1 MTQIRSGIRRQHVFA
16 PLVSSDE
23 GCTTAHRERFTC
35 TVPSLCAAVRDR
47 PDHPPHR
54 RSSLLSF
61 VQMRCRVC
69 LVLALALL
77 ALVAAFVTAELH
89 AVRIVESLAA
99 AAEDGAD
106 FDGDSS
112 HIVFVEDGAVA
123 DSVSAAGAKAGV
135 DLSQDPSGHSPFRVR
150 HEEIDGMT
158 QAELEAQVDGG
169 IAQHH
174 TTLLEHKQAAAAPAP
189 HSIDIA
195 LTRSMATPQTVE
207 AVMLEVRSRQAAA
220 SDNHLSFI
228 EMGEGAGDSQEE
240 MELDAQIEADAAEQ
254 HDAYASSDLDD
265 ADVSALE
272 IRSRDV
278 PLYQE
283 VLKEKHL
290 ATYYGTLRIG
300 DTLFRVLFDT
310 GSCEL
315 WIPSDK
321 CSTARCNRHKRFP
334 EDVVLAS
341 LGSTATATAATTPIA
356 SAASPSSP
364 AAAHKKAPSFFGK
377 TRMNIEYIS
386 GKVSGPMVVADV
398 GVGGLVVPNQILG
411 LAHRLDIE
419 LLDEVVWDGI
429 VGLAFPSRALVTK
442 GVTPLFDNIISQGLL
457 TRATPKLA
465 NQFAYYID
473 DTQGQMTFGGVNC
486 AFVVKQSQPLISA
499 EAQKAA
505 EDACKNSFSF
515 VPVTRKTY
523 WTLTLD
529 DVSLSYP
536 LGVPVPAGQKLSGN
550 CGRYGCR
557 AIIDTGTYLVYTSKF
572 FQTPAA
578 WGSFSHC
585 GHTSALPN
593 ITFTFRTDGVRDRI
607 PGTLAADSGRTVS
620 LTLEPR
626 EYVLKF
632 DNSRSKED
640 CVVGISP
647 DKDAVF
653 TLGQVFLRSYYALFD
668 RDENRIG
675 FSKIHRQGHE
685 AVNARPSKPV
695 PAHVASGVNEG
706 L

>member
-1 MTQIRSGIRRQHVFA
+1 MLPACVSGVWGTALGSPCAAAHPCAIVTAGNSGPAGPAAYRS
-16 PLVSSDE
+16 L
-23 GCTTAHRERFTC
+23 RF
-35 TVPSLCAAVRDR
+35 VSLC
-47 PDHPPHR
+47 
-54 RSSLLSF
+54 ST
-61 VQMRCRVC
+61 QMRSRVC
-69 LVLALALL
+69 LVLSLAVLALA
-77 ALVAAFVTAELH
+77 AVFVVGELQ
-89 AVRIVESLAA
+89 AVRIVSSASAA
-99 AAEDGAD
+99 SEEGAD
-106 FDGDSS
+106 FDFDSS

-123 DSVSAAGAKAGV
+123 DSVSVAASAAAASAQV

-150 HEEIDGMT
+150 RESLDGLT
-158 QAELEAQVDGG
+158 QSELEAKADGG
-169 IAQHH
+169 LGAHH
-174 TTLLEHKQAAAAPAP
+174 TTLLEHHQASATPAP
-189 HSIDIA
+189 HSIDIS

-207 AVMLEVRSRQAAA
+207 AVMLEVRSRQAMA
-220 SDNHLSFI
+220 SEDHFSFI
-228 EMGEGAGDSQEE
+228 QMGEGAGESQEE
-240 MELDAQIEADAAEQ
+240 MELDAQIEADAADQ
-254 HDAYASSDLDD
+254 HDAYATSDADD
-265 ADVSALE
+265 AVSALE

-341 LGSTATATAATTPIA
+341 LGSSATATPL
-356 SAASPSSP
+356 SASP
-364 AAAHKKAPSFFGK
+364 AAKSKKSPSFFGQ

-398 GVGGLVVPNQILG
+398 GVGGLTVPNQILG

-429 VGLAFPSRALVTK
+429 VGMAFPSRALVTK
-442 GVTPLFDNIISQGLL
+442 GVTPLFDNIIAQKIL
-457 TRATPKLA
+457 TNATPRLA

-486 AFVVKQSQPLISA
+486 AYVVQQSQSLSDA
-499 EAQKAA
+499 AAQKAA
-505 EDACKNSFSF
+505 EEACKNSFSF

-536 LGVPVPAGQKLSGN
+536 KGTVIPPGQKLSGN

-557 AIIDTGTYLVYTSKF
+557 AIVDTGTYLVYTSKF
-572 FQTPAA
+572 FQTPSA
-578 WGSFSHC
+578 WANFGHC
-585 GHTSALPN
+585 GHTANLPN
-593 ITFTFRTDGVRDRI
+593 ITFTFRTDGVRDRL
-607 PGTLAADSGRTVS
+607 PGTAPASGVVS

-647 DKDAVF
+647 DKDSVF
-653 TLGQVFLRSYYALFD
+653 TLGQVFLRAYYAVFD

-675 FSKIHRQGHE
+675 FSKIHRKGHE
-685 AVNARPSKPV
+685 AVNARPSKPA
-695 PAHVASGVNEG
+695 PAHVHVDTPVAANEG